1 MLVTSKNKL
10 IAHVAVRKKCE
21 GKCNR
26 ILSQNLLKKKKF
38 SPKICKIKYLSM
50 LYIYIYIYIT
60 KLVYA
65 WLLILAILFIKLHFT
80 PLIILLIL
88 LRVML

>member
-38 SPKICKIKYLSM
+38 SSKFCKIKYLSVAHSN
-50 LYIYIYIYIT
+50 LYIYFY

-65 WLLILAILFIKLHFT
+65 
-80 PLIILLIL
+80 
-88 LRVML
+88 